1 MARLQ
6 SLSLFTRLYLSVAI
20 AVIVSGTLS
29 LIVIEKWDSQ
39 NEIDEFVFF
48 TDYVY
53 ADLLKQGEIKP
64 NNAQQDLDK
73 SAKVID
79 VLSMSWQIVPIDTS
93 PCDGCELI
101 GRSGKVDVYRNE
113 LDQFMAVYILAKSN
127 TWLLI
132 GDLETETVILDE
144 SEGLFYPEQYA
155 EQYQDEDF
163 EETELSFDEIAP
175 KKV

>member
-53 ADLLKQGEIKP
+53 AYLLKQGEINP
-64 NNAQQDLDK
+64 NNAQ
-73 SAKVID
+73 
-79 VLSMSWQIVPIDTS
+79 
-93 PCDGCELI
+93 
-101 GRSGKVDVYRNE
+101 
-113 LDQFMAVYILAKSN
+113 
-127 TWLLI
+127 
-132 GDLETETVILDE
+132 
-144 SEGLFYPEQYA
+144 
-155 EQYQDEDF
+155 
-163 EETELSFDEIAP
+163 
-175 KKV
+175 